1 MKENKVKWY
10 NSLLIKVNWAIV
22 IIIIIFIAILTFA
35 INQYISNK
43 LNGYLKEYNL
53 EIVKSL
59 QKDVNKILDNGENAL
74 KITADLLAESPKTE
88 SEILSLFEKVK
99 NNYQEFEY
107 IYLANQKGEIIIK
120 PQIQLP
126 AAFDPRQRNWYQK
139 AVKENKLI
147 WTDAYLDA
155 NQRYLMITVA
165 LPLLDQRGARVGVLA
180 ADIRLSELSS
190 QIVDKK
196 IGQTGYPFIINK
208 KGQIIVHP
216 NDKLIEERYNVSQAF
231 NPQVVFENKNGFL
244 EYNFK
249 GQKKIAAYL
258 TLARLDSV
266 IFSQIAAKEVFM
278 IKDEIR
284 NMIFKMGLVV
294 LIILTISVLCI
305 NKKYLLNPL
314 SELVNQISKVASR
327 NYNVQIKERKDD
339 EIGLVY
345 KEFNN
350 MTEEINAAYQQLA
363 AYNQE
368 ITALNGELE
377 HQAKHDLLTGIA
389 NRRSFLEELQ
399 FELAKSKKTTIILL
413 DLDNFKEIND
423 TLGHVY
429 GDQILKKFS
438 SLLAEL
444 ENKLVSVARFGGD
457 EFLILLKETDS
468 PQKIKKYIK
477 KIKKLAVN
485 HLEINKQELYLGFSL
500 GIASYPKDAKNS
512 YDLITKADT
521 AMYEAKKLYNQ
532 DYLFYNQKMINKM
545 KNKKL
550 IKEKLQKAL
559 KNDGFELKYQPQV
572 KIKTGEIEYL
582 EALIRFKDYKISP
595 GQFIPVAEEYRLINQ
610 IGRWVT
616 EKAIKELAVLNN
628 KKGRNIKIS
637 INFSAQQ
644 LNDQGYIEFLT
655 AKLKENRVAPEF
667 LEIEITESLLINN
680 EAKAIKYLT
689 ELSDLGIKL
698 ALDDFGTGYSS
709 LNYVNYISFDKVKLD
724 KKLIE
729 EFLAYD
735 NLETISSLIAL
746 FNSIKLPVVAEGV
759 ETREQYQ
766 KLKSINCDY
775 IQGYLFS
782 KPVLAAKLDKLLSQ
796 TFN

>member
-399 FELAKSKKTTIILL
+399 FELAKSKK
-413 DLDNFKEIND
+413 
-423 TLGHVY
+423 
-429 GDQILKKFS
+429 
-438 SLLAEL
+438 
-444 ENKLVSVARFGGD
+444 
-457 EFLILLKETDS
+457 
-468 PQKIKKYIK
+468 
-477 KIKKLAVN
+477 
-485 HLEINKQELYLGFSL
+485 
-500 GIASYPKDAKNS
+500 
-512 YDLITKADT
+512 
-521 AMYEAKKLYNQ
+521 
-532 DYLFYNQKMINKM
+532 
-545 KNKKL
+545 
-550 IKEKLQKAL
+550 
-559 KNDGFELKYQPQV
+559 
-572 KIKTGEIEYL
+572 
-582 EALIRFKDYKISP
+582 
-595 GQFIPVAEEYRLINQ
+595 
-610 IGRWVT
+610 
-616 EKAIKELAVLNN
+616 
-628 KKGRNIKIS
+628 
-637 INFSAQQ
+637 QQ
-644 LNDQGYIEFLT
+644 
-655 AKLKENRVAPEF
+655 
-667 LEIEITESLLINN
+667 
-680 EAKAIKYLT
+680 
-689 ELSDLGIKL
+689 
-698 ALDDFGTGYSS
+698 
-709 LNYVNYISFDKVKLD
+709 
-724 KKLIE
+724 
-729 EFLAYD
+729 
-735 NLETISSLIAL
+735 
-746 FNSIKLPVVAEGV
+746 
-759 ETREQYQ
+759 
-766 KLKSINCDY
+766 
-775 IQGYLFS
+775 
-782 KPVLAAKLDKLLSQ
+782 
-796 TFN
+796 

>member
-327 NYNVQIKERKDD
+327 NYDVQIKERKDD

-796 TFN
+796 